1 MSDSIRPYQNYT
13 GGLVPQAALNGT
25 INTIVY
31 ASNYNDLDNK
41 PSINSVEL
49 RGNKTA
55 SDLGLA
61 TPADIMVTSVNTQ
74 TGDVSLTGQN
84 IPYDSALSVTE
95 KINDLESQIVDSGV
109 SSVNGY
115 TGIVNLTGNDIPY
128 IVGKSVNTKIN
139 EVESSIPIVDYP
151 VTSVNGETGA
161 VVLSGSDIEYSE
173 GVSLNAKINA
183 VEGEIPVIDYPVT
196 SVNELTGDVALTGA
210 DIPLGSDF
218 SDPTSTAGAIK
229 DLQDNKADTSTVG
242 TTTSSAITA
251 NTGYTLRYSE
261 LYKRNNMVYG
271 CCAISIDSGNIT
283 SRATIGSIP
292 TGFRVTGGRSYVAM
306 TPAASSING
315 FLNATTSLIIT
326 TGGDIIVGDYVAGTV
341 KEVSISFCYLA

>member
-13 GGLVPQAALNGT
+13 GGLVPQAVLNGT

-61 TPADIMVTSVNTQ
+61 TPEDITVTSVNTQ

-115 TGIVNLTGNDIPY
+115 TGVVNLTGNEIPY
-128 IVGKSVNTKIN
+128 TIGKSVNTKIN
-139 EVESSIPIVDYP
+139 EVESAIPIVDYP
-151 VTSVNGETGA
+151 VTSVNGKTGA
-161 VVLSGSDIEYSE
+161 VVLAGSDIEYSE
-173 GVSLNAKINA
+173 GVSLTDQIDN
-183 VEGEIPVIDYPVT
+183 VSGEISD
-196 SVNELTGDVALTGA
+196 LTGA
-210 DIPLGSDF
+210 DIPMTALDSTKVATAIGDL
-218 SDPTSTAGAIK
+218 TS
-229 DLQDNKADTSTVG
+229 L
-242 TTTSSAITA
+242 TTTNQDSLVEAVNEVNGNLYYHKGDTINIDYETFVGFIGNSTK
-251 NTGYTLRYSE
+251 TLYF
-261 LYKRNNMVYG
+261 Y
-271 CCAISIDSGNIT
+271 
-283 SRATIGSIP
+283 IP
-292 TGFRVTGGRSYVAM
+292 LSKPLASDVTGITFGGTFNSRNATGTLLLNAVDIETAQTKVYH
-306 TPAASSING
+306 PSING
-315 FLNATTSLIIT
+315 IQCELTFANSLGGSDNYSAWLMARTNTTIT
-326 TGGDIIVGDYVAGTV
+326 FT
-341 KEVSISFCYLA
+341 